1 VVATGQA
8 TGRAVHPWGTQVV
21 TQAVPRYG
29 TVVLEV
35 DTPVRRD
42 GELVLRMQLVTET
55 GEVFPFGER
64 RTLK

>member
-1 VVATGQA
+1 VI
-8 TGRAVHPWGTQVV
+8 
-21 TQAVPRYG
+21 TQAVPRYA